1 MDTLFLKTNLQ
12 THSFFEDMTT
22 FTVQTVIP
30 DSEYEDTIK
39 VMYNQNMN
47 PDYVKI
53 LYDVSTQYHKQT
65 IFQDETFVCYRH
77 IMDTLEYINNH
88 MNYMYHLCENKAL
101 IYIDYTW
108 YYIGDIIWDMIT
120 NPTRPLD
127 NYKQVDGVEFPYWC
141 VNRVNEEV
149 ENVRKNHNIRNYRII
164 QSNNETHMRFSP
176 YITDIVIDGKVYY
189 THMDDKN
196 HNNMEI
202 D

>member
-1 MDTLFLKTNLQ
+1 MTSFL
-12 THSFFEDMTT
+12 
-22 FTVQTVIP
+22 VQTVIP
-30 DSEYEDTIK
+30 DTEYTDPIK
-39 VMYNQNMN
+39 VMYKQNMN

-53 LYDVSTQYHKQT
+53 LYEFSTQYHKQT
-65 IFQDETFVCYRH
+65 IFQDETFKCYRH

-108 YYIGDIIWDMIT
+108 YYIGDLIWDMMT

-127 NYKQVDGVEFPYWC
+127 NYKQVDGVEFPHWC

-149 ENVRKNHNIRNYRII
+149 ENIRKNHNIRNYRIL
-164 QSNNETHMRFSP
+164 QSNNEKHMRFSP
-176 YITDIVIDGKVYY
+176 YITDIIIDGEVYY
-189 THMDDKN
+189 KHMDDEN